1 LQIRWL
7 RLPRH
12 FPQSGLIYPP
22 DIVPIGYLVVGMA
35 NAHANTMNMTVNV
48 NRGTVIKTLVY
59 LVALGAVALA
69 TSFAR
74 GEDQPPRATVN
85 RAVHVKQ
92 VTGAAEYAYD
102 STGWRPLTAGKIL
115 HAGASIRTGNAAT
128 VVLAME
134 QEGSLVRVGPA
145 RRLELAAAAPA
156 HETAITIVP
165 LQASINKAAS
175 TAPQLASE

>member
-1 LQIRWL
+1 
-7 RLPRH
+7 
-12 FPQSGLIYPP
+12 
-22 DIVPIGYLVVGMA
+22 MA
-35 NAHANTMNMTVNV
+35 NAHANTMNMTANV

-85 RAVHVKQ
+85 RAVQVKQ

-115 HAGASIRTGNAAT
+115 HAGASIRTGNSAT
-128 VVLAME
+128 VVLA
-134 QEGSLVRVGPA
+134 GAAGLVAGA
-145 RRLELAAAAPA
+145 FAMAAG
-156 HETAITIVP
+156 EFVSVRT
-165 LQASINKAAS
+165 QR
-175 TAPQLASE
+175 EF